1 MTADFSTVLI
11 DGPWRHSFVPANGTR
26 FHVAEAGPEDG
37 PLVVLL
43 HSFPQF
49 WWTWR
54 HQLEALGAAGYRAVA
69 LDLRG
74 TGASDKPP
82 LGYDVLTRT
91 RDVAGVVRSLGASSA
106 TIVGH
111 GLGAHV
117 AWSMPSLQPAVTESV
132 VALACPHP
140 ARMHRRL
147 RAVLTPR
154 VARYLALVQLPSVP
168 ERQLRDGLAG
178 RIVADG
184 SVVARSSDEL
194 ATYDSAMHVPF
205 AAHNALEPLR
215 WIVRSAPRIDGR
227 RFLSVVRRPIAV
239 PTMLVHGAQD
249 PFLRADGI
257 ELDAAALCRDFR
269 FEMIDGVG
277 HFPHE
282 EAPERVTALLL
293 EHLGRL

>member
-11 DGPWRHSFVPANGTR
+11 DGPWRHGFVPANGTR

-74 TGASDKPP
+74 TGAADKPP
-82 LGYDVLTRT
+82 RGDDVLTRT

-147 RAVLTPR
+147 RTVLTPR

-168 ERQLRDGLAG
+168 ERLLRDGLAG

-184 SVVARSSDEL
+184 SVVARASDEL
-194 ATYDSAMHVPF
+194 ATYDSAMQVPF

-269 FEMIDGVG
+269 FEMIAGVG

-282 EAPERVTALLL
+282 EAPGRVTALLL